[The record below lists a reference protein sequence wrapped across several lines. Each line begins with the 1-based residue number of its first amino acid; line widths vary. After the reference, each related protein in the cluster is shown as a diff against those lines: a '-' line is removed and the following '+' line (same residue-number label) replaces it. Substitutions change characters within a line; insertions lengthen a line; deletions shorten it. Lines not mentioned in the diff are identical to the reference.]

1 MPREAREARTNF
13 SLGRSREEKKVEEVR
28 RFTPTALPP
37 SITSK
42 TDDDVRAR
50 ELPEGGEREGG
61 GRDGWIVVLRSS
73 EPSLKVTGS

>member
-28 RFTPTALPP
+28 RFAPTALPP

-50 ELPEGGEREGG
+50 ELPAAEGEGGW
-61 GRDGWIVVLRSS
+61 DGWIVVLRSS